1 LSKLLAFPTAVSH
14 IACRESLCHG
24 AYCMHDSKL
33 HIKGKYWS
41 PDDGFR
47 YCEQIA
53 RSHYENFPV
62 ASRFVP
68 KEIRKYVWTIYTF
81 ARIADD
87 YADEPGYTLA
97 ERMDNLNQWEQY
109 LLECYHGNPTH
120 RAFAALAETVERFQI
135 PVELFQDLLLAFR
148 SDVTVR
154 RYETFENVL
163 EYCRRSANPIGRLL
177 LLLFNYRSETLLEL
191 SDHICTAL
199 QLTNFWQDVSLDLQ
213 KDRIYLPLEDLEEF
227 GYTEQEFMEQ
237 KFNSR
242 FRDLMAFQVQ
252 RTAELFIVGKPLLSK
267 VDKDLSLELKIT
279 WNGGTRILEKIHTLD
294 YNVLTHRP
302 VLSLL
307 DKLGLLFR
315 SFLL

>member
-1 LSKLLAFPTAVSH
+1 M
-14 IACRESLCHG
+14 R
-24 AYCMHDSKL
+24 DSKL
-33 HIKGKYWS
+33 YTKGKYWS

-81 ARIADD
+81 ARMADD

-109 LLECYHGNPTH
+109 LHECYHGNPTH
-120 RAFAALAETVERFQI
+120 RAFAALAETVERFQLPI
-135 PVELFQDLLLAFR
+135 ELFQDLLLAFR

-177 LLLFNYRSETLLEL
+177 LLLFNYRSEALLEL
-191 SDHICTAL
+191 SDHVCTAL
-199 QLTNFWQDVSLDLQ
+199 QLTNFWQDVSVDVQ
-213 KDRIYLPLEDLEEF
+213 KDRIYIPLEDLEEF
-227 GYTEQEFMEQ
+227 GYTEQELIERR
-237 KFNSR
+237 FNCQ

-252 RTAELFIVGKPLLSK
+252 RTAELFVAGKPLLSK
-267 VDKDLSLELKIT
+267 VDKDLSLELKLT
-279 WNGGTRILEKIHTLD
+279 WNGGTRILKKIHTMD
-294 YNVLTHRP
+294 YDVLSQRP
-302 VLSLL
+302 VLSLT